1 MTIKTMRLGPI
12 GTNCYLLEDEG
23 THTAA
28 VIDPGDEADRVLAV
42 LKEDGMTLSAILLT
56 HGHYDHTGGV
66 GGLEAACPGTPIY
79 IHRGDVEGVNPSM
92 FPTLPRAQ
100 VRFYDEGD
108 QVSVG
113 GVTLEVLHTPGH
125 SKGSVVL
132 KTDGVLFT
140 GDTLFQ
146 GSCGRTDLP
155 GGSYAEIMASL
166 ARLSALPGD
175 YRVCPGHEGLSTL
188 EAERRQNYYMRE
200 ALGQ

>member
-23 THTAA
+23 TRTAA
-28 VIDPGDEADRVLAV
+28 VIDHGDEADRVLAV

-66 GGLEAACPGTPIY
+66 GGLEAACPDTPIY

-92 FPTLPRAQ
+92 FPTLPKAQ

-132 KTDGVLFT
+132 KTD
-140 GDTLFQ
+140 
-146 GSCGRTDLP
+146 
-155 GGSYAEIMASL
+155 
-166 ARLSALPGD
+166 
-175 YRVCPGHEGLSTL
+175 
-188 EAERRQNYYMRE
+188 
-200 ALGQ
+200 